1 MVGFDSGVLSMRICF
16 IIDSFRFGGAQKVT
30 YDLVKSLRDNDNIKV
45 DVVTYF
51 DKIEI
56 LDAKALEIKNVTIC
70 GLSRASVL
78 SYLDA
83 LMFKTFGKLYQY
95 LMSSFYTRS
104 LMRQLDIN
112 SYDKILLVSDAA
124 FFPFHRLKHYHNK
137 ITFITHSIKSK
148 QYLKSNFF
156 LVKFLL
162 KTLVKK
168 VFSNVHL
175 VAVSEG
181 IRADI
186 ITNFGVNESKV
197 NTIYNLLPFKD
208 IKTKAQLAPEIS
220 VSQEY
225 ICHVGRHSS
234 EKRIDILLLA
244 YKRLVDNG
252 FTESLLLIGD
262 GPERIKL
269 ESMVKSLGLSNK
281 VTFCG
286 FLSNPYPLVSKSKCL
301 VLSSEREGLPTVIIE
316 ALCLGVP
323 VVSTNCESGPS
334 EIMQGKL
341 AEYLTRVNCSDDLA
355 NKISSVLLGN
365 YPEVKV
371 PNVFS
376 SDTIILSWIDYLND

>member
-1 MVGFDSGVLSMRICF
+1 M
-16 IIDSFRFGGAQKVT
+16 
-30 YDLVKSLRDNDNIKV
+30 
-45 DVVTYF
+45 
-51 DKIEI
+51 
-56 LDAKALEIKNVTIC
+56 
-70 GLSRASVL
+70 
-78 SYLDA
+78 
-83 LMFKTFGKLYQY
+83 
-95 LMSSFYTRS
+95 
-104 LMRQLDIN
+104 
-112 SYDKILLVSDAA
+112 
-124 FFPFHRLKHYHNK
+124 
-137 ITFITHSIKSK
+137 
-148 QYLKSNFF
+148 
-156 LVKFLL
+156 
-162 KTLVKK
+162 
-168 VFSNVHL
+168 

-186 ITNFGVNESKV
+186 VTNFGVDESKV

-208 IKTKAQLAPEIS
+208 IKTKAKLAPEIS

-262 GPERIKL
+262 GPERVKL
-269 ESMVKSLGLSNK
+269 ESMAKSLGLSNK
-281 VTFCG
+281 VIFCG

-376 SDTIILSWIDYLND
+376 SDAIILNWIDYLND